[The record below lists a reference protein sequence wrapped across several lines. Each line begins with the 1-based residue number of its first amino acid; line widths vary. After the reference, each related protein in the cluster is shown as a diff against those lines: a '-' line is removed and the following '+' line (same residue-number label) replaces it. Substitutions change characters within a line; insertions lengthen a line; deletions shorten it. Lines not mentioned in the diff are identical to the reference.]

1 MSRHLLVRAVVF
13 VLAAAMVWTAVMPAE
28 AKRPRRHSDPILE
41 DWTNCRNGAK
51 FTIGAGD
58 DVRLVVTSRGRTLA
72 RGLVRLREHPHTIWV
87 VNNLPEPGVVV
98 IDNPDTDPGASD
110 EPGNGNAVQPEPA
123 DSRTKAATVKVW
135 WRRPA
140 GQTLN
145 LGLASVNEPSG
156 PVFGTYRVDNCVL
169 LRDTWSES
177 LDALRSWL
185 WKFTL
190 FSSGLH

>member
-1 MSRHLLVRAVVF
+1 MSRHFLVRAVVF

-87 VNNLPEPGVVV
+87 VNNVPEPGVVV
-98 IDNPDTDPGASD
+98 IDNPDTDPRASD
-110 EPGNGNAVQPEPA
+110 DEVEPDDFEQRR
-123 DSRTKAATVKVW
+123 DRAATVSVW

-145 LGLASVNEPSG
+145 LGLASVSEPSG
-156 PVFGTYRVDNCVL
+156 PVFATYEVNNCVL
-169 LRDTWSES
+169 LRDTWNES
-177 LDALRSWL
+177 FDALRSWL
-185 WKFTL
+185 WKFTP
-190 FSSGLH
+190 FSYGFR